1 MMARRGGRPATIE
14 ETVPIGSP
22 AVLWC
27 DDPLPAD
34 AAPLVGAKAQGL
46 FSMYHAGLPVPPF
59 FVVTTAAAE
68 HPIPSRGL
76 EPEVQVEIRR
86 GLQRLEEHTGRSLG
100 DERNPLLLAVRCS
113 ADDAPAGLL
122 PSAQNLGMS
131 PRVAQ
136 TLLARTADD
145 RFVFDCYRRLIAQL
159 GRLVHDIDPIHFERD
174 LRAELDNRGL
184 AAETD
189 LDGWAMRELVRRW
202 QGIYSIRAA
211 VEFPN
216 EPLVQFSQAVL
227 AALKAGEQPRVLA
240 LRRTAGGPLPV
251 AVIVQAMV
259 FGNRATDSVTGVAYT
274 RDPTTGED
282 ALRGEFIPVAQGAD
296 VAAGRLPS
304 LPITEL
310 AAHSPASF
318 QNLQDLRHGLEKHF
332 GDAQEFEFTLEMG
345 QALVLHSR
353 PAGRSAQA
361 AVRIAVEM
369 AEGQLISRDQAV
381 QRIDP
386 HSLETILH
394 ARFDPI
400 DRPEPVARGYAASP
414 GAAVGTV
421 AFTATDAM
429 ERASRGQSV
438 ILVRRETDATDVI
451 GMQQCEGILTSTGG
465 MTSHAAVVARGMGRC
480 CVAGAG
486 DLEIDEQRRII
497 RVGRYELGEEDIISI
512 DGTSGE
518 VYVGKVRRIE
528 GEITPWLIALL
539 QWADEARRSSQHSV
553 GIYANVDTPD
563 DARLAL
569 RLGAEGV
576 GLCRTEHMFFAP
588 RRITLMRKM
597 ILAGRDDTATRQA
610 ALEALLPYQR
620 QDFTAIFGEMS
631 GKSVVI
637 RLLDPPLHEFLP
649 HGQEDQKEIAR
660 ELGMTQREVRRR
672 IEQLHEV
679 NPMLGHRGCRIAV
692 SFPEILQMQ
701 VQAIVAAAIDCVG
714 KGYDARPK
722 IMVPLTISRE
732 EMALMHDLVRHAA
745 EQAMR
750 AAGVMVE
757 YQLGT
762 MIETPRAALV
772 AGSLAEHAQFFSF
785 GTNDLTQT
793 AMAISRDDA
802 ATFMGSYQQMG
813 LVAVDPFRS
822 VDQEGVG
829 ELIRMA
835 IERGRAARPDLE
847 CGVCGEHAGDPDSI
861 AFFLKAKVSYISC
874 SPMRLPIARLAAAQA
889 VLREAP

>member
-1 MMARRGGRPATIE
+1 MARRGGRPATI
-14 ETVPIGSP
+14 VDSAPIASP
-22 AVLWC
+22 AMLWC
-27 DDPLPAD
+27 EDALPAD
-34 AAPLVGAKAQGL
+34 AAHLVGTKAQGL
-46 FSMYHAGLPVPPF
+46 FAMYQAGLPVPPF

-113 ADDAPAGLL
+113 AEDAPAGLL
-122 PSAQNLGMS
+122 PSVQNLGMS

-136 TLLARTADD
+136 RLLARTADD
-145 RFVFDCYRRLIAQL
+145 RFVFDCYRRLIAQH

-174 LRAELDNRGL
+174 LKAELDNRGL
-184 AAETD
+184 TTETD

-227 AALKAGEQPRVLA
+227 AALKAGEQPRAMA
-240 LRRTAGGPLPV
+240 LRHNAAGPLPV

-259 FGNRATDSVTGVAYT
+259 FGNRATDSLTGVACT
-274 RDPTTGED
+274 RDPNTGED

-296 VAAGRLPS
+296 VAAGRLPPA
-304 LPITEL
+304 PITEL
-310 AAHSPASF
+310 AKRSPASL
-318 QNLQDLRHGLEKHF
+318 QSLQDLRHGLEKHF
-332 GDAQEFEFTLEMG
+332 GDAQEVQFTLEQG
-345 QALVLHSR
+345 QAWVLHSR
-353 PAGRSAQA
+353 PAGRSAEA

-369 AEGQLISRDQAV
+369 AEARLISRDQAI

-394 ARFDPI
+394 ARFDTR
-400 DRPEPVARGYAASP
+400 DRPEAVARGYAASP
-414 GAAVGTV
+414 GAAVGTL
-421 AFTATDAM
+421 AFTAADAM
-429 ERASRGQSV
+429 QRTSRGQSV

-486 DLEIDEQRRII
+486 DLEIDEQRRIVK
-497 RVGRYELGEEDIISI
+497 VGRYELGEEDIVSI
-512 DGTSGE
+512 DGTTGE
-518 VYVGKVRRIE
+518 VYVGEVRRIE
-528 GEITPWLIALL
+528 AETTPWLITLL
-539 QWADEARRSSQHSV
+539 QWADEARRSSKHSIGV
-553 GIYANVDTPD
+553 YANADTPD

-588 RRITLMRKM
+588 RRIMLMRKM

-620 QDFTAIFGEMS
+620 QDFVAIFREMA

-701 VQAIVAAAIDCVG
+701 VRAIVAAAIDCIG
-714 KGYDARPK
+714 KGYDVRPK

-732 EMALMHDLVRHAA
+732 EMRLMHDLVQHAA

-772 AGSLAEHAQFFSF
+772 AGSLAEYAQFFSF

-802 ATFMGSYQQMG
+802 ATFMGSYQEMG
-813 LVAVDPFRS
+813 LVGVDPFRS

-835 IERGRAARPDLE
+835 IERGRAARSDLE

-889 VLREAP
+889 MLLRAP